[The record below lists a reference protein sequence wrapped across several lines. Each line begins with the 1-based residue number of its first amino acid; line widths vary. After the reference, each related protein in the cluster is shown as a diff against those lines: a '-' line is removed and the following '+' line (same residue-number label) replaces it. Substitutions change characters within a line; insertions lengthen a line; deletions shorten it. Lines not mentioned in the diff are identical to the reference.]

1 MWLGGPYTRFWRR
14 TTRFVSCPT
23 SNLIRTVP
31 SYAGSFVTFR
41 LPLVSRDWWVTSES
55 KNRHGLNPHSKPD
68 EQLRLFSNFSWCAF
82 LRLRVLLLP
91 AGTVSSKLDAL
102 RITGNYNACCYNK
115 RYRLCACG
123 GWGPEENT
131 WLRIWRKSGGPLLST
146 VKELRIALTRGEL
159 DWLRNYL
166 TDTAPWRLSAGWHT
180 LW

>member
-1 MWLGGPYTRFWRR
+1 MCLVGPYTRFWHR
-14 TTRFVSCPT
+14 TTQFLSCPT
-23 SNLIRTVP
+23 SNLIRTKLCRLLCD
-31 SYAGSFVTFR
+31 TFR
-41 LPLVSRDWWVTSES
+41 LPLVSTDWWVTSES
-55 KNRHGLNPHSKPD
+55 WNRLGLNPHCKPE
-68 EQLRLFSNFSWCAF
+68 EQLRLFSNFSWWAF

-91 AGTVSSKLDAL
+91 AGTVPSKLDAL

-123 GWGPEENT
+123 GTWREHLAQDIEEN
-131 WLRIWRKSGGPLLST
+131 WRALVST

-159 DWLRNYL
+159 DWLRNYWLL